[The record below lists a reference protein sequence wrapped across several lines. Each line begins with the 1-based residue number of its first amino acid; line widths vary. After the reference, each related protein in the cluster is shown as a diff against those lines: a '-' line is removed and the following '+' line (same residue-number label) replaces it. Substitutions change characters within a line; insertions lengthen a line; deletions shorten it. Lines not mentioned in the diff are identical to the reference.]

1 MKTILVTSGC
11 GYIGSHKLADL
22 VQNGFQVISAD
33 DHSHST
39 GELLAGVEKIKGV
52 KVKNYKTNLC
62 DLEAV
67 KTIFRENNIDG
78 IIHFAAFKSVD
89 ESVKEPLLYFQNNL
103 TSLVNLLECTELFE
117 VPYFVFSSSCSVY
130 GDVEKMP
137 VTEDTVLTEPKSP
150 YGRTKKI
157 GEEIISDF
165 AKTSATK
172 FILLRYFNPVG
183 AHPSGI
189 IGEVPYGAPSNL
201 VQVIMQC
208 AIGKIPV
215 LNVYG
220 HEYNTRDGSCIRDF
234 SHVCY
239 IATAHTLALKKT
251 FNSPVAGN
259 YTIYNLGTGN
269 GVTVLE
275 AIRAFETVTG
285 MKVNYQLSAP
295 RKGDVVAIYA
305 NNDKAKNDLSW
316 EPVYNINEMMRT
328 AWKWQTVLTGKSK

>member
-1 MKTILVTSGC
+1 MKTILVTGGC
-11 GYIGSHKLADL
+11 GYIGSHTLVDL
-22 VQNGFQVISAD
+22 LQNGFHVISAD
-33 DHSHST
+33 DQSRST
-39 GELLAGVEKIKGV
+39 GELLSGVEKITGIS
-52 KVKNYKTNLC
+52 VKNYKINLC

-67 KTIFRENNIDG
+67 KTIFRENKIDG

-89 ESVKEPLLYFQNNL
+89 ESVREPLLYFQNNL
-103 TSLVNLLECTELFE
+103 ISLVNLLECTKIFD

-130 GDVEKMP
+130 GDVDKMP

-165 AKTSATK
+165 AKTSTTK

-183 AHPSGI
+183 AHPSGE
-189 IGEVPYGAPSNL
+189 IGEIPYGAPSNL
-201 VQVIMQC
+201 VPVIMQC

-234 SHVCY
+234 IHVCD
-239 IATAHTLALKKT
+239 IATAHTLALKRMFDPAVT
-251 FNSPVAGN
+251 TN

-275 AIRAFETVTG
+275 AIKAFEKVTG
-285 MKVNYQLSAP
+285 RKVNYQLSAP
-295 RKGDVVAIYA
+295 REGDVVAIYA
-305 NNDKAKNDLSW
+305 NNDKAKNDLAW
-316 EPVYNINEMMRT
+316 KPVYDINEMMRT
-328 AWKWQTVLTGKSK
+328 AWKWQNVLTGTTS

>member
-1 MKTILVTSGC
+1 MKTILVTGGC
-11 GYIGSHKLADL
+11 GYIGSHTLVDL
-22 VQNGFQVISAD
+22 IQNGFEVISVD
-33 DHSHST
+33 NHSRST
-39 GELLAGVEKIKGV
+39 GELLDGVEAITGV
-52 KVKNYKTNLC
+52 RVKNYKADLC
-62 DLEAV
+62 NMEAV
-67 KTIFRENNIDG
+67 KAIFSENKIDG
-78 IIHFAAFKSVD
+78 IIHFAAYKSVD
-89 ESVKEPLLYFQNNL
+89 ESVKEPLIYFQNNL
-103 TSLVNLLECTELFE
+103 TSLVNLLECTKLFD

-183 AHPSGI
+183 AHPSGV
-189 IGEVPYGAPSNL
+189 IGEIPYGAPSNL
-201 VQVIMQC
+201 VPVIMQC
-208 AIGKIPV
+208 AIGAIPV

-234 SHVCY
+234 IHVCD
-239 IATAHTLALKKT
+239 IATAHTLALKKMFDSSVT
-251 FNSPVAGN
+251 DN

-275 AIRAFETVTG
+275 AISAFEKVTG
-285 MKVNYQLSAP
+285 VKVNYQLTAP
-295 RKGDVVAIYA
+295 REGDVVAIYA
-305 NNDKAKNDLSW
+305 NNDKAKKDLAW
-316 EPVYNINEMMRT
+316 EPVYNINDMMRT
-328 AWKWQTVLTGKSK
+328 AWKWQGVLKGLVK